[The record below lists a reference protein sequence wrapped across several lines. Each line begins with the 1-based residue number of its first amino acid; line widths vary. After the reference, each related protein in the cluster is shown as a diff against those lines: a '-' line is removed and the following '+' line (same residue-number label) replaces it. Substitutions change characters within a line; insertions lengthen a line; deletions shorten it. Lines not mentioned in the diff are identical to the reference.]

1 MGETAKSKVIPLDE
15 DDCLKFIEAH
25 REELARGEFDL
36 QMEKEWAKALDVSD
50 QLLLV
55 RACPSSRLAIA
66 KAARSVEVLELLA
79 RDSAGEVRE
88 AIADNA
94 KTPAA
99 ILDILA
105 RDPAPA
111 VRMAAAGN
119 LNTPAGNF
127 DHLARDEVNYVRW
140 AVAKNT
146 NAPTGVLELLVKD
159 ADAHVRDEAKK
170 NPNAPRRG
178 FFARLFKRSG

>member
-1 MGETAKSKVIPLDE
+1 MGEGAIAKVIPLDE

-36 QMEKEWAKALDVSD
+36 QLDKEWAKSLSEPD
-50 QLLLV
+50 QMLLAKV
-55 RACPSSRLAIA
+55 CPGSRLAIA

-88 AIADNA
+88 AIADNK

-111 VRMAAAGN
+111 VRMAVAAN
-119 LNTPAGNF
+119 PNTPPINF
-127 DHLARDEVNYVRW
+127 DNLARDPVNYVRW
-140 AVAKNT
+140 AVANNT
-146 NAPTGVLELLVKD
+146 SASAEVLDLLLND
-159 ADAHVRDEAKK
+159 ADGHVRDEAKN

-178 FFARLFKRSG
+178 FFARMFKRKG